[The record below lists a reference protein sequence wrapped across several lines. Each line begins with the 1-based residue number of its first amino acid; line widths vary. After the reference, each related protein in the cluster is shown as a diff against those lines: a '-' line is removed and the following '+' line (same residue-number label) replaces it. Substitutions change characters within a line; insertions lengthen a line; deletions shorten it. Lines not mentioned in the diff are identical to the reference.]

1 MKIHSK
7 LDELLKQSSKIK
19 ILRFLFFAKDE
30 HTGRAIARAI
40 GMSASSTYET
50 LQSLKKESLITIR
63 KKGNAILYKI
73 RSENYI
79 IKELLI
85 PLFEKEKFM
94 FTEIITLI
102 KGSLLE
108 YKDKIAS
115 IALFG
120 SVARKEETTKSDI
133 DLVII
138 IETNSSRKAIDNAI
152 DELSMNIAKKFGT
165 DLSPYVITRD
175 EIRKK
180 YNRKQPLIRSIL
192 KDNHLIYGEPIE
204 RIIA

>member
-19 ILRFLFFAKDE
+19 ILRFLFSAKDE
-30 HTGRAIARAI
+30 HAGRAIARAI

-50 LQSLKKESLITIR
+50 LQSLKEEGLINIR
-63 KKGNAILYKI
+63 RKGNAIFYKI
-73 RSENYI
+73 RTENYI
-79 IKELLI
+79 VKELLK
-85 PLFEKEKFM
+85 PLFEKEKSL
-94 FTEIITLI
+94 FTEIISLI

-108 YKDKIAS
+108 HKDKIAS

-133 DLVII
+133 DLAII
-138 IETNSSRKAIDNAI
+138 IETNSARKVIDNAI
-152 DELSMNIAKKFGT
+152 DKLSTEMAKKFGT
-165 DLSPYVITRD
+165 ALSSYVLTRE

-180 YNRKQPLIRSIL
+180 YNKKQALIRSIL
-192 KDNHLIYGEPIE
+192 KDNQLIYGEPLE